1 MYKIPILAYH
11 GIGDESRNAYNIS
24 VDEFTKQMR
33 WLYELQYKTL
43 TLNELEEFHPDTSKL
58 FFILTFDDGYKS
70 NFNIV
75 LPILKEFGFKAIFF
89 ISTGLIER
97 NKTFMNWQQ
106 VRELHNN
113 GHSIQSHS
121 HSHRFLNHLAEKE
134 VIFELKQS
142 SNLIKENTRMAPTAF
157 SCPGGRYNKRVI
169 EIAKETGYKKMFTSK
184 PYHFMPERNIK
195 SFSLGRFMITK
206 GITINNFK
214 RILEGHRL
222 YLSTLRFKYHL
233 KYLLKIS
240 AGDNLY
246 HSIWQKNY
254 WFQL

>member
-11 GIGDESRNAYNIS
+11 GIGDESGNKYNIS

-43 TLNELEEFHPDTSKL
+43 ALNELEEFQPDSSKL
-58 FFILTFDDGYKS
+58 FFILTFDDGHKS
-70 NFNIV
+70 NFGIV
-75 LPILKEFGFKAIFF
+75 SPILKEFAFKAIFF

-97 NKTFMNWQQ
+97 NNNFMNWQE
-106 VRELHNN
+106 VCELHNN
-113 GHSIQSHS
+113 GHSIQSHG
-121 HSHRFLNHLAEKE
+121 HSHKFLNHLAEKE
-134 VIFELKQS
+134 VIFELGQS

-169 EIAKETGYKKMFTSK
+169 KIAKEIGYKKMFTSK
-184 PYHFMPERNIK
+184 PYNFIPERDIK

-206 GITINNFK
+206 GITISNFK
-214 RILEGHRL
+214 RILEGQRL
-222 YLSTLRFKYHL
+222 YLSNLRVKYYL
-233 KYLLKIS
+233 KYLLKIA

-254 WFQL
+254 